1 MIIKGGMIAAAPMGD
16 PNALEIASGRLRY
29 LHDPVLDALVR
40 QLGLMVTIE
49 QVPFEPEAG
58 AYGGHHHQG

>member
-1 MIIKGGMIAAAPMGD
+1 MGD